1 MFGRESSTY
10 RGDLHLHKQTMHQ
23 HLRSNISNSITSI
36 SILRS
41 ISINITESV
50 RKTRIFRLA
59 LNTMTLQVTSVNV
72 NSGQGVAISVTG
84 IAQVNFR
91 MTIVVAKVV
100 NCK

>member
-1 MFGRESSTY
+1 
-10 RGDLHLHKQTMHQ
+10 MHQ
-23 HLRSNISNSITSI
+23 HLRSIISNIIASI
-36 SILRS
+36 SILRR

-84 IAQVNFR
+84 IAQVNIG
-91 MTIVVAKVV
+91 MTIGRS
-100 NCK
+100 